1 MSEFFNHLRK
11 DRINYWK
18 IDFGL
23 PTEQEILFP
32 GTVILLSHLKKSQYS
47 VGISKLNIPS
57 VFKTLSLNWV
67 ENTIVIRCKVAK
79 DKRINEC
86 KYFLFN
92 N

>member
-32 GTVILLSHLKKSQYS
+32 GTVILLSHLKKSQY
-47 VGISKLNIPS
+47 L
-57 VFKTLSLNWV
+57 
-67 ENTIVIRCKVAK
+67 IRKS
-79 DKRINEC
+79 D
-86 KYFLFN
+86 N
-92 N
+92 NSNHM